1 MKKAA
6 FIIILSVLTSIATIL
21 VYEKFLAKEQQ
32 AVSYTYTTKEPMA
45 IQTNLNKPSRNTAR
59 ATTENAT
66 EFTSAASKTAP
77 AVVHIRALYKN
88 ENGGMFYDFWGNS
101 SNEISSGSGVII
113 NSNGLIA
120 TNNHVVEDGDI
131 LEVTFFDKKKLT
143 AKVVGTDPSTDL
155 ALLKVEGNNFPHL
168 DLADSDKVQVGEW
181 VLAVGN
187 PFNLTSTVTAGIVS
201 AKGRNIDVLSGEY
214 SIESFI
220 QTDAAVNPG
229 NSGGALVNTK
239 GELIGINTAILTRS
253 GRYEGYSFAV
263 PSNIVQKVIKDL
275 SEFGMVQRGFLGV
288 NIADINQELAERY
301 KLRNLDGVYITRVNP
316 ASAAYEAGLKK
327 GDVILKIN
335 GNPVNSTPQL
345 QEQVAKFRPG
355 ESIDVSF
362 LRNGNLTKGKVI
374 LKNRNNS
381 TNLINKNQ
389 SLLLRSL
396 GFDLRDLTPDEI
408 EETGGDGVFV
418 LSINRGSRIDVTNME
433 PGFIVKKVNDKNI
446 SSVTEVIK
454 ILENTKGKVVMEGV
468 YQDYP
473 GDYYYAF
480 GI

>member
-6 FIIILSVLTSIATIL
+6 FIIILSSLTSIATIL
-21 VYEKFLAKEQQ
+21 VYESFLRADQQ
-32 AVSYTYTTKEPMA
+32 TVSYNYALQEPQA
-45 IQTNLNKPSRNTAR
+45 IQTNMNATDRNTAR
-59 ATTENAT
+59 TKLENAT
-66 EFTSAASKTAP
+66 EFTIAARKTAP

-88 ENGGMFYDFWGNS
+88 DNGMFYDFWGNS
-101 SNEISSGSGVII
+101 SNEVSSGSGVII
-113 NSNGLIA
+113 SSNGLIA
-120 TNNHVVEDGDI
+120 TNNHVVEEGDV

-143 AKVVGTDPSTDL
+143 AKVIGKDPSTDL
-155 ALLKVEGNNFPHL
+155 ALLKVEGTDFPFL
-168 DLADSDKVQVGEW
+168 SLADSDAVQIGEW

-239 GELIGINTAILTRS
+239 GKLIGINTAILTRS
-253 GRYEGYSFAV
+253 GRYEGYSFAI
-263 PSNIVQKVIKDL
+263 PSNIVQKVVKDL

-288 NIADINQELAERY
+288 NIADVDQEIATRL
-301 KLRNLDGVYITRVNP
+301 NLDELKGVLITRVNLG
-316 ASAAYEAGLKK
+316 SAAYEAGLKK
-327 GDVILKIN
+327 GDVILEIN
-335 GNPVNSTPQL
+335 GNAVNSTPQL

-355 ESIDVSF
+355 ESIDLF
-362 LRNGNLTKGKVI
+362 YLRNGTKTSDKVT
-374 LKNRNNS
+374 LKNVNNS

-389 SLLLRSL
+389 SQLLRSL
-396 GFDLRDLTPDEI
+396 GFDLRDLTPNEKS
-408 EETGGDGVFV
+408 ETSGNGAFV
-418 LSINRGSRIDVTNME
+418 LSINRGSRVDVTNME
-433 PGFIVKKVNDKNI
+433 PGFIIKKVNDTNV
-446 SSVTEVIK
+446 SSVSEVIK
-454 ILENTKGKVVMEGV
+454 ILESTKGKVVLEGV
-468 YQDYP
+468 YMDYP